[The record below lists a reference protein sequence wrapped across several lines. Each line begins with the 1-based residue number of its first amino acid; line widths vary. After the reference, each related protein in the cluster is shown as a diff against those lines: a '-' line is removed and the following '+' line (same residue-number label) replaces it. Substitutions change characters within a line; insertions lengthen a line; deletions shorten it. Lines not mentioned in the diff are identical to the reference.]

1 MQEKGIF
8 YGVFGANGN
17 FRSIGIIVL
26 VGTWRSLVTRQTQL
40 SLETEISIQTSNP
53 YKILIWYPYRT
64 WLFEGTRSTRRRSF
78 NANRRLLK
86 AQEARDVVLLTQNV
100 V

>member
-8 YGVFGANGN
+8 YGFFGANGN

-26 VGTWRSLVTRQTQL
+26 VGTRRSPVTRKTQL

-53 YKILIWYPYRT
+53 
-64 WLFEGTRSTRRRSF
+64 
-78 NANRRLLK
+78 
-86 AQEARDVVLLTQNV
+86 
-100 V
+100 